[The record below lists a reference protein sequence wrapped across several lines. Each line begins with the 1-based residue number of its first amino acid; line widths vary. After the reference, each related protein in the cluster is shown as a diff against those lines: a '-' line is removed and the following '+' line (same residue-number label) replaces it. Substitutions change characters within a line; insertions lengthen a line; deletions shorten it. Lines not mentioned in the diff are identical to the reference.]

1 MKYRQDFDAHPSAV
15 HQQDGKILTARRGVP
30 GIRLQLRRYSVHY
43 SGRSHHTEDAGPV
56 QGKSEHPVE
65 NRVTVGN
72 ENVADPQHLPCRKWC
87 EIAGIEQQGA
97 PAETEVNEQDG
108 IAERIVDQPS
118 LDQLAHANSK
128 RAE

>member
-1 MKYRQDFDAHPSAV
+1 M
-15 HQQDGKILTARRGVP
+15 
-30 GIRLQLRRYSVHY
+30 QLRRYSVHY
-43 SGRSHHTEDAGPV
+43 SGRSDHAEDAGPV

-65 NRVTVGN
+65 TGEMVHVAVGN

-108 IAERIVDQPS
+108 IAERIVHQPS

>member
-1 MKYRQDFDAHPSAV
+1 MVHVAVGHENMADSQDFP
-15 HQQDGKILTARRGVP
+15 RRK
-30 GIRLQLRRYSVHY
+30 R
-43 SGRSHHTEDAGPV
+43 
-56 QGKSEHPVE
+56 
-65 NRVTVGN
+65 
-72 ENVADPQHLPCRKWC
+72 C